1 MYRSEKVTSLL
12 YGASPGARMD
22 AILLECLCQRC
33 IHRILNIYCGDFFKN
48 LEVLQKLEIITID
61 TSHLRM
67 EYYRLLKILLYGE
80 RSVAHR
86 NRKAPLRGT
95 KNH

>member
-22 AILLECLCQRC
+22 AILLERLYQRC
-33 IHRILNIYCGDFFKN
+33 IHRILNIR
-48 LEVLQKLEIITID
+48 I
-61 TSHLRM
+61 
-67 EYYRLLKILLYGE
+67 EYYRLLNILLYSE

-86 NRKAPLRGT
+86 DRKAPLRGK
-95 KNH
+95 KNR